1 MANRVHHRRM
11 WVGNSPMPAF
21 LVDDRD
27 GRIVAELSSQE
38 DVERVLEAWT
48 SPDTGFPD
56 YLCIVEL
63 ETKQGAIVGVDSS
76 VKISPLS

>member
-1 MANRVHHRRM
+1 M
-11 WVGNSPMPAF
+11 SAF

-48 SPDTGFPD
+48 SPEAGLPD

-63 ETKQGAIVGVDSS
+63 DSKPGAIVGVDSS